1 MSEANGPSGPERAA
15 GMIESPVVER
25 VARLVRPILDDLHLE
40 LYDLEYTGGV
50 VRLTADKPGGEEH
63 VTLDELAL
71 LTRLVNRELD
81 HHEGVVPGNYSVE
94 VSSPGLERNL
104 RTPVH
109 FAGAIGELVQV
120 RLAPFAGDERRL
132 QGTLVASDEHNIE
145 IEIEG
150 ERRVVAQT
158 SIERAR
164 TVFVWGPAPK
174 PGKGPAKKTADGP
187 ARTKESAR

>member
-1 MSEANGPSGPERAA
+1 MPMA
-15 GMIESPVVER
+15 ESPVVER
-25 VARLVRPILDDLHLE
+25 VTRLVRPILDDLHLD

-50 VRLTADKPGGEEH
+50 LRLTADKPGSEER

-94 VSSPGLERNL
+94 VTSPGLERNL
-104 RTPVH
+104 RTPTH
-109 FAGAIGELVQV
+109 FAGAIGEQVQV
-120 RLAPFAGDERRL
+120 RLAPHAGDERRL
-132 QGTLVASDEHNIE
+132 QGTLVASDDHDIT

-150 ERRVVAQT
+150 EARVVAQH

-174 PGKGPAKKTADGP
+174 PGKGPGKKAADRP

>member
-1 MSEANGPSGPERAA
+1 MNEATGPSGSA
-15 GMIESPVVER
+15 VER
-25 VARLVRPILDDLHLE
+25 VERLVRPIIDDLHLS
-40 LYDLEYTGGV
+40 LYDLEYAGGV
-50 VRLTADKPGGEEH
+50 LRLTADKPGAER

-81 HHEGVVPGNYSVE
+81 HHEGVVAGNYSVE
-94 VSSPGLERNL
+94 VTSPGLERNL

-109 FAGAIGELVQV
+109 FAGAIGEQVQV

-132 QGTLVASDEHNIE
+132 QGTLVASDEQTIT

-150 ERRVVAQT
+150 EARTVAQH

-174 PGKGPAKKTADGP
+174 PGKGPGKAAADRP

>member
-1 MSEANGPSGPERAA
+1 MN
-15 GMIESPVVER
+15 MIESPVVEQ
-25 VARLVRPILDDLHLE
+25 VTRLVLPILDDLHLS
-40 LYDLEYTGGV
+40 LYDLEYAGGV
-50 VRLTADKPGGEEH
+50 LRLTADKPGAER

-94 VSSPGLERNL
+94 VTSPGLERNL

-109 FAGAIGELVQV
+109 FAGAIGEQVQV

-132 QGTLVASDEHNIE
+132 QGTLVASDEQTIT

-150 ERRVVAQT
+150 EARLVAQH

-174 PGKGPAKKTADGP
+174 PGKGPGKTAADRP